1 MRRSSLIT
9 TVFVDFIEKNFSSKS
24 YKILLLIELINFFVI
39 LAEIV
44 CIIWKMENLRERRKD
59 DC

>member
-1 MRRSSLIT
+1 M
-9 TVFVDFIEKNFSSKS
+9 FVDFIEKNFSSKS

>member
-9 TVFVDFIEKNFSSKS
+9 TMFVDFIEKNFSSKS

>member
-9 TVFVDFIEKNFSSKS
+9 TMFVDFIEKNFSSKS

-44 CIIWKMENLRERRKD
+44 CIIWKMENLGERRKD